1 MDKVIKERISSSV
14 KPTITKER
22 RQKMS
27 SSMKGFWASVKRDQR
42 KLKRLE
48 KENKELREEVASRSN
63 SRN

>member
-1 MDKVIKERISSSV
+1 MDKVVKERISSSV

-48 KENKELREEVASRSN
+48 KENKELREEVASQSN

>member
-1 MDKVIKERISSSV
+1 MDKGVKERISSSV

-48 KENKELREEVASRSN
+48 KENKELREEVANQSN

>member
-1 MDKVIKERISSSV
+1 MDKIIKERISTSV

-27 SSMKGFWASVKRDQR
+27 RSMKGFWASVKSDQR

-48 KENKELREEVASRSN
+48 KENKQLREEVANQSS

>member
-1 MDKVIKERISSSV
+1 MDKTVKERISDSV

-22 RQKMS
+22 REKMS
-27 SSMKGFWASVKRDQR
+27 DSMKGFWAGVKSDKR

-48 KENKELREEVASRSN
+48 KENKELREEVASRPN